1 MRERLIERLS
11 WDEVAADLAANR
23 LVIVPIGAFAKEHGR
38 HLPMNTDALTAQ
50 ALALAAAEPLDAL
63 VAPVVGFGHYPAF
76 VRYAGS
82 QSLSPETFGA
92 LLRELLQGLVE
103 QGARRLLLLN
113 TGVSTERTVDQ
124 VALSLTAEP
133 VVRPLVAHLRHL
145 GNDADIDWRQK
156 GGGHADARETSL
168 LLAIAPETVRT
179 ARAEPAESTAAEA
192 RKFPLSPYPDPDAHF
207 SPSGA
212 TGDPTMADAEKGRR
226 LLDAIVDEIVA
237 LGRTA

>member
-1 MRERLIERLS
+1 LRERLIERLS
-11 WDEVAADLAANR
+11 WDEVAAALEANH

-82 QSLSPETFGA
+82 QSLSRETFGA
-92 LLRELLQGLVE
+92 LLRELLQGMVG
-103 QGARRLLLLN
+103 QGARQLLLLN
-113 TGVSTERTVDQ
+113 TGVSTERTVDE
-124 VALSLTAEP
+124 AAMSLAAKGI
-133 VVRPLVAHLRHL
+133 VRPLVAHLRHL
-145 GNDADIDWRQK
+145 GNGARIDWRQK

-168 LLAIAPETVRT
+168 LLAIAPEKVRME
-179 ARAEPAESTAAEA
+179 RAEAAESAASEA
-192 RKFPLSPYPDPDAHF
+192 RKFPLSPYFDPDAHF

-212 TGDPTMADAEKGRR
+212 TGDPTLADAEKGRR
-226 LLDAIVDEIVA
+226 LLQAIVDDIVA
-237 LGRTA
+237 LARTG